1 MTSWYRPAEMP
12 TERATIETI
21 ARLVSIRPGV
31 DVGIG
36 DDAAVLSGTP
46 PLLVV
51 HDMQVEGT
59 HFTRRTSS
67 AGDIGHRALAVN
79 LSDIAAMGGS
89 PVAAVVGLAL
99 PEDVPDSDVTAFYAS
114 MESLASRHGMT
125 IAGGDL
131 TRGPAIAVGVTVIG
145 RMDDGLAP
153 VLRSGAAPGDLVA
166 VTGPL
171 GAAAAGL
178 ELLRDPGLEA
188 GEVRDDLLTAQRR
201 PNPRVTTGRRLAAA
215 GVTAMM
221 DISDG
226 LALDATRLA
235 EASGVSLT
243 IDLERVPRA
252 AGVDGIATALVRHP
266 DEFASTGGEDYEL
279 LVTAPAE
286 VVSRLGRGPASLTVV
301 GEVTDGPVGIR
312 VRRHGAAVT
321 LDRLGWEI

>member
-1 MTSWYRPAEMP
+1 MP

-36 DDAAVLSGTP
+36 DDAAVLSGSP
-46 PLLVV
+46 PLLLV
-51 HDMQVEGT
+51 HDMLVEDT

-67 AGDIGHRALAVN
+67 AGDVGHRALAVN
-79 LSDIAAMGGS
+79 LSDIAAMGGR
-89 PVAAVVGLAL
+89 PIAAVVGLAL
-99 PEDVPDSDVTAFYAS
+99 PEDVPDSDVTAFYES
-114 MESLASRHGMT
+114 MESLAARYDMT

-131 TRGPAIAVGVTVIG
+131 TRGPSVTVGVTVVG
-145 RMDDGLAP
+145 RMDDGLRP
-153 VLRSGAAPGDLVA
+153 VLRSGARPGDVVA

-178 ELLRDPGLEA
+178 ELLRHPRLEA
-188 GEVRDDLLTAQRR
+188 GEVRDRLLTAQRR
-201 PNPRVTTGRRLAAA
+201 PTPRLAAGRTLASA
-215 GVTAMM
+215 GVTAML

-235 EASGVSLT
+235 EASGVAVT

-252 AGVDGIATALVRHP
+252 DGVDGVAAALTRP
-266 DEFASTGGEDYEL
+266 ADEFAATGGEDYEL
-279 LVTAPAE
+279 LVTAPPE
-286 VVSRLGRGPASLTVV
+286 VVSRLDGGPVSLTTIGEVGDGPAGVRIRRNGVPVV
-301 GEVTDGPVGIR
+301 
-312 VRRHGAAVT
+312 

>member
-1 MTSWYRPAEMP
+1 MP
-12 TERATIETI
+12 TERATIEAI
-21 ARLVSIRPGV
+21 SRLVSIRPGV

-36 DDAAVLSGTP
+36 DDAAVLAGTP
-46 PLLVV
+46 PLLIV

-67 AGDIGHRALAVN
+67 ARDIGHRALAVN
-79 LSDIAAMGGS
+79 LSDIAAMGGF
-89 PVAAVVGLAL
+89 PIAAVVGLAL
-99 PEDVPDSDVTAFYAS
+99 PEDVPDSDVAAFYES
-114 MESLASRHGMT
+114 MESLASRYEMT

-131 TRGPAIAVGVTVIG
+131 TRGSSITVGVTVIG
-145 RMDDGLAP
+145 RMDEGHPP
-153 VLRSGAAPGDLVA
+153 VMRTGAQPGDVIA

-178 ELLRDPGLEA
+178 ALLRDPRLEA
-188 GEVRDDLLTAQRR
+188 GEVRDALLVAQRR
-201 PNPRVTTGRRLAAA
+201 PSPRLTAGRRLAAA

-235 EASGVSLT
+235 EASDVALT
-243 IDLERVPRA
+243 IDLDRVPRA
-252 AGVDGIATALVRHP
+252 DGVDGIATALKRHP
-266 DEFASTGGEDYEL
+266 DEFAATGGEDYEL

-286 VVSRLGRGPASLTVV
+286 VISRFDGGPVSLTVV
-301 GEVTDGPVGIR
+301 GEVTDGPVDVHIR
-312 VRRHGAAVT
+312 RDGVPVT